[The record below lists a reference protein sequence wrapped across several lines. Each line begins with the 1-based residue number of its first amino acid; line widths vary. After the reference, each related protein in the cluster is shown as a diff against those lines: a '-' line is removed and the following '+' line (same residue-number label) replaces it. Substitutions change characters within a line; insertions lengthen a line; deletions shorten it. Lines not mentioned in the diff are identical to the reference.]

1 MREIKG
7 ATRVGWDLEMPTP
20 PGNGPPSHTKLIN
33 PLERERGR
41 EREWTIYYR
50 VAILTLLWAPKL
62 R

>member
-33 PLERERGR
+33 PLERER
-41 EREWTIYYR
+41 ERMDN
-50 VAILTLLWAPKL
+50 LLQSCNSHTSMGP
-62 R
+62 

>member
-33 PLERERGR
+33 PLEREG
-41 EREWTIYYR
+41 ERENGQSITELQFSHFYGP
-50 VAILTLLWAPKL
+50 LS
-62 R
+62 

>member
-33 PLERERGR
+33 PLERERER
-41 EREWTIYYR
+41 ERMDN
-50 VAILTLLWAPKL
+50 LLQSCNSHTSMGP
-62 R
+62 